1 MLTMPTIE
9 MRSQMARIGMDPV
22 KGRLELEQP
31 KAEMDFQTTPA
42 ELDFEQPSGDLTID
56 QSKAWEALSIGSHLQ
71 AMNTIHSKVHGVAL
85 EAIGRIVE
93 RGKRLMAIHLP
104 GNAIAELAKQ
114 RPRERHELLF
124 AGPASVDNVDINY
137 TMNPPKTHISRAHV
151 DTEMRKVEPYIR
163 YERGSLNIHMIQFQ
177 SLEIIP
183 PQIDI
188 KL

>member
-1 MLTMPTIE
+1 
-9 MRSQMARIGMDPV
+9 MARIGMDPV
-22 KGRLELEQP
+22 KGRLDIEQP
-31 KAEMDFQTTPA
+31 KAEMNFQTTPA
-42 ELDFEQPSGDLTID
+42 KLDFEQPKGDLTID
-56 QSKAWEALSIGSHLQ
+56 QSKAWEALSIGNHLQ
-71 AMNTIHSKVHGVAL
+71 VMDTIHSKIRSVAL

-93 RGKRLMAIHLP
+93 RGNRLMAIHEP

-124 AGPASVDNVDINY
+124 AGPASVDNVDINF
-137 TMNPPKTHISRAHV
+137 TMNLSKTNITPAHV
-151 DTEMRKVEPYIR
+151 DTEIRKVEPYIR